1 MKLVSDFESPSKFW
15 GFRITY
21 RLPVGLPLLRKRPI
35 KNIVQVDYPRVSA
48 GAHPL
53 AKKPEDSG
61 YEMGTMF
68 KILFLFD
75 ILLQLVRMIS
85 QDRCDVD

>member
-1 MKLVSDFESPSKFW
+1 MGVPTNVTSIVVLDFECPSKFW

-21 RLPVGLPLLRKRPI
+21 RLPVGLPLLRNRPI
-35 KNIVQVDYPRVSA
+35 KNIVQIDCPRVSP

-61 YEMGTMF
+61 YEIDSG
-68 KILFLFD
+68 LAQND
-75 ILLQLVRMIS
+75 I
-85 QDRCDVD
+85 C